1 MWFYIKLAWRNVF
14 RNKRRT
20 IIASIAIGIGL
31 AALIFVDGLLI
42 GMKDSMIRSATS
54 SFLGEAQIHLEGYRQ
69 TREVNET
76 INQLEKVKNELEK
89 AQVVKNFAPRAM
101 SYAMITSAANVR
113 SVQLVGVKP
122 QSEKNL
128 SKIDEAIREGSF
140 FESDT
145 PRDVLIGSELAEILE
160 VGLGDRVVITVSQA
174 ESGDLSQEMFRISG
188 LFHFN
193 TQEMD
198 KGMIFIRLDK
208 AQEMLNIGD
217 GIHEIAVQFQN
228 IQDSMNPELPFW
240 GRFSQWGNEAASW
253 TEVLPQLNA
262 VFEMTAIS
270 RFVMFILIASVV
282 VFGIINTLFM
292 SLYER
297 LFEFGV
303 LRAVGTRPGG
313 VLRLMIFEAGALGI
327 ISAGIGIVLGLAVTG
342 ILAHTGID
350 YRGIE
355 FAGSTIRELIYPV
368 LNIYQFIFYPLGII
382 AFTSLVG
389 LYPAITAARMSIT
402 DAMRR
407 SL

>member
-1 MWFYIKLAWRNVF
+1 MWFYIKLAWRNIF

-42 GMKDSMIRSATS
+42 GMKDSMIRSATG

-76 INQLEKVKNELEK
+76 INQAEKVQSELEQ
-89 AQVVKNFAPRAM
+89 AQVVKNFTSRVM

-113 SVQLVGVKP
+113 SVQMVGVKP

-140 FESDT
+140 FEGNS

-198 KGMIFIRLDK
+198 KGMVFIQLDK
-208 AQEMLNIGD
+208 AQNMLNIGER
-217 GIHEIAVQFQN
+217 IHEIALQFQN
-228 IQDSMNPELPFW
+228 IQDSMNPEWPFW
-240 GRFSQWGNEAASW
+240 ERFSQWGNEAASW
-253 TEVLPQLNA
+253 TEMLPQLNA

-270 RFVMFILIASVV
+270 RLVMFILIAFVV

-327 ISAGIGIVLGLAVTG
+327 ISAGIGIVLGLTVTAV
-342 ILAHTGID
+342 LAHTGID

-368 LNIYQFIFYPLGII
+368 LNVYQFIFYPLGII

>member
-20 IIASIAIGIGL
+20 IIAGIAIGIGL

-89 AQVVKNFAPRAM
+89 AQVVKNFTPRAM

-128 SKIDEAIREGSF
+128 SKIDEAIQEGSF
-140 FESDT
+140 FENDN

-193 TQEMD
+193 TQDMD

-208 AQEMLNIGD
+208 AQEMLNIGA
-217 GIHEIAVQFQN
+217 GIHEMAVQFQN
-228 IQDSMNPELPFW
+228 IQDSMNLELRFW
-240 GRFSQWGNEAASW
+240 ERFSQWGNEAASW
-253 TEVLPQLNA
+253 AEVLPQLNA

-270 RFVMFILIASVV
+270 RFVMFILIAFVV

-368 LNIYQFIFYPLGII
+368 INIYQFIFYPLGII

-389 LYPAITAARMSIT
+389 LYPAVTAARMSIT

>member
-89 AQVVKNFAPRAM
+89 AQAVKYFTPRAM

-128 SKIDEAIREGSF
+128 SKIDEAIQEGSF
-140 FESDT
+140 FENDN

-188 LFHFN
+188 IFHFN

-208 AQEMLNIGD
+208 AQEMLNIGA

-228 IQDSMNPELPFW
+228 IQDSMNLELRFW
-240 GRFSQWGNEAASW
+240 ERFSQWGNEAASW
-253 TEVLPQLNA
+253 AEVLPQLNA

-270 RFVMFILIASVV
+270 RFVMFILIAFVV

-327 ISAGIGIVLGLAVTG
+327 ISAGIGIVMGLAVTG

>member
-76 INQLEKVKNELEK
+76 INQLEKIKNELEK

-122 QSEKNL
+122 QSEKYL

-140 FESDT
+140 FESDN

-253 TEVLPQLNA
+253 AEVLPQLNA

>member
-113 SVQLVGVKP
+113 SVQLAGVKP

-140 FESDT
+140 FESDN

>member
-1 MWFYIKLAWRNVF
+1 MWFYIKLAWRNVL

-20 IIASIAIGIGL
+20 IIASTAIGIGL
-31 AALIFVDGLLI
+31 ASLIFVDGLLI

-54 SFLGEAQIHLEGYRQ
+54 SFLGEAQIHLDGYRQ

-76 INQLEKVKNELEK
+76 IHQLEKVKRELEQS
-89 AQVVKNFAPRAM
+89 QVVKNFAPRAM

-113 SVQLVGVKP
+113 SIQMVGVKP
-122 QSEKNL
+122 ARERNV

-140 FESDT
+140 FEGDN
-145 PRDVLIGSELAEILE
+145 PRDVLIGKELAEILE
-160 VGLGDRVVITVSQA
+160 VSLGDRVVVTVSQA

-188 LFHFN
+188 IFHFN

-198 KGMIFIRLDK
+198 KGMIFIRLEK
-208 AQEMLNIGD
+208 TQEMLNIND

-228 IQDSMNPELPFW
+228 IQDSMNPGIPFW
-240 GRFSQWGNEAASW
+240 DRFSQWKNEAVSW
-253 TEVLPQLNA
+253 TDVLPQLNA

-270 RFVMFILIASVV
+270 RLVMFILIASVV

-327 ISAGIGIVLGLAVTG
+327 ISAVVGIILGLAVTVV
-342 ILAHTGID
+342 LAHTGID

-368 LNIYQFIFYPLGII
+368 LNVYQFIYYPLGVI

-389 LYPAITAARMSIT
+389 IYPALTAARMSIT
-402 DAMRR
+402 EAMRR